1 MGLPDAGMSV
11 KKKKKNQEKK
21 GKKKALRGEGVQD
34 EENQTITCVR
44 ALC

>member
-11 KKKKKNQEKK
+11 KKKKLE
-21 GKKKALRGEGVQD
+21 KKKALCGEGVQD